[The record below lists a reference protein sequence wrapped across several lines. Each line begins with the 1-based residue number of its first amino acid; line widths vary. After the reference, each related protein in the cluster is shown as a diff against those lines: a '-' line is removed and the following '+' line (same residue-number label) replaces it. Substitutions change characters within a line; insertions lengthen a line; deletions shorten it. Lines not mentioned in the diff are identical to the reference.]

1 MSRPTGRLFGWA
13 LALLA
18 IALFCS
24 LGMWQLDRGR
34 QKEPMLA
41 EARKILVERRP
52 QALAAAADPARAT
65 RYDWAQG
72 AGRFADAPAVLLDNQ
87 TQGGRSGVRVFR
99 VFQPDSGSPP
109 LLVELGW
116 LPLPGDRKLPTVG
129 PVSDTQQ
136 VAGLLAPLA
145 VSVSW
150 QASER
155 VFQANVLALR
165 EQLEALHDHLA
176 PETLVKV
183 ERALATIDLAIAEGR
198 EALLR
203 DPANAAL
210 SELVASNYRQKIELL
225 RRMTQLAS
233 S

>member
-1 MSRPTGRLFGWA
+1 MTTHLTWDTLNDLVDDVLSPAAKAAAETHARVCASCAT
-13 LALLA
+13 
-18 IALFCS
+18 S
-24 LGMWQLDRGR
+24 
-34 QKEPMLA
+34 LA
-41 EARKILVERRP
+41 ELRATVAVTHDLPKSLTPPADLWNDVRATIEAGKVAHLPSGSVPAASRGFWVTPGR
-52 QALAAAADPARAT
+52 LAAAAVMLVAVTASLTGIVITSQPAT
-65 RYDWAQG
+65 QTVAQ
-72 AGRFADAPAVLLDNQ
+72 
-87 TQGGRSGVRVFR
+87 
-99 VFQPDSGSPP
+99 
-109 LLVELGW
+109 
-116 LPLPGDRKLPTVG
+116 
-129 PVSDTQQ
+129 
-136 VAGLLAPLA
+136 APLT

-155 VFQANVLALR
+155 VFQASVLELR
-165 EQLEALHDHLA
+165 EQLEVLHDHLA

-183 ERALATIDLAIAEGR
+183 ERALATIDVAIAEGR

>member
-1 MSRPTGRLFGWA
+1 MTTHLTWETLNDLVDDVLSPAAKAAAETHARDCASCAT
-13 LALLA
+13 
-18 IALFCS
+18 S
-24 LGMWQLDRGR
+24 
-34 QKEPMLA
+34 LA
-41 EARKILVERRP
+41 ELRSTVAVTHDLPESLTPPADLWNDVRATIEAGKVAHLPLGAVSAASRGFWVTPGR
-52 QALAAAADPARAT
+52 LAAAAVMLVAATASLTGIVITSQPAT
-65 RYDWAQG
+65 
-72 AGRFADAPAVLLDNQ
+72 Q
-87 TQGGRSGVRVFR
+87 TVVQ
-99 VFQPDSGSPP
+99 
-109 LLVELGW
+109 
-116 LPLPGDRKLPTVG
+116 
-129 PVSDTQQ
+129 
-136 VAGLLAPLA
+136 APLA

-165 EQLEALHDHLA
+165 EQLEVLHDHLA

-183 ERALATIDLAIAEGR
+183 ERALATIDVAIAEGR